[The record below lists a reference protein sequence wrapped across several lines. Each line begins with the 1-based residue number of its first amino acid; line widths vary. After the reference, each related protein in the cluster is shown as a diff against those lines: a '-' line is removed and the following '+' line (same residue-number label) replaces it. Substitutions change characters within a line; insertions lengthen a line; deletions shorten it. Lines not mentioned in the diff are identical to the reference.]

1 MKSIRGLHP
10 LLFLT
15 VLLSFAAVFA
25 PFAHAQNIY
34 ALVVGS
40 DSDTEGQYAENV
52 NKIANLF
59 KEIKDKDICE
69 EMAVVRFDAENPSGT
84 PASERTAAWLENVN
98 PAANDVVFV
107 YYSRVHRTDDEGVDL
122 DDLASKI
129 REMPTRLKILITD
142 TDLQSIDDAEEI
154 DSTDLSDISASVLRN
169 LLIKPKGFLHLV
181 SNSPN
186 EFSFG
191 DADNGG
197 WFTQALV
204 DAIAEAADADGPAS
218 WMQVLEKTKETT
230 KKLYERNAPNFSDDL
245 ETTMEHLEKSQTPM
259 AREALPRISAALHV
273 LLVIEDTADV
283 ADISVAALNHQRM
296 RGLFRGAENHGICD
310 VKMTSLVNSESTM
323 TPRKVKAWADAV
335 NPSENDTVF
344 IYYSANDSN
353 PEEADSRSELLKSLE
368 TAIKSSNAKKS
379 RLQMLI
385 VDTYRVGPALNVP
398 RFGLPYPQTTFHNL
412 FFEHKGLLHLVSRSE
427 DEFSFGDGFGGG
439 WFTRALVEAM
449 YEIREREDFPPQV
462 PNNSRDRKFLRWKEF
477 VEEVRHRTTNI
488 FAKNY
493 PDGFEDPENYPDGF
507 SEEDQK
513 EVLEALENES
523 VEKSQ
528 IPMARKLPKKM

>member
-1 MKSIRGLHP
+1 MKSIRGLHL

-15 VLLSFAAVFA
+15 VLLSFSAVFT

-40 DSDTEGQYAENV
+40 DSDTEVQYAENV
-52 NKIANLF
+52 NKIVNLL

-69 EMAVVRFDAENPSGT
+69 DIDVVRFDAENTSGT
-84 PASERTAAWLENVN
+84 PTSERIAAWLEDVN

-107 YYSRVHRTDDEGVDL
+107 YYSRVHRTDDESVDL

-129 REMPTRLKILITD
+129 GEGPARLKVLITD
-142 TDLQSIDDAEEI
+142 TDLQLIDNTEGI
-154 DSTDLSDISASVLRN
+154 GSTDLSDISDSILRN

-191 DADNGG
+191 DAANGG

-204 DAIAEAADADGPAS
+204 DAIAEAADADGSAS
-218 WMQVLEKTKETT
+218 WTQVLEKTKETT
-230 KKLYERNAPNFSDDL
+230 KKLYERNSPNFSDDL
-245 ETTMEHLEKSQTPM
+245 ETAMDHLEKSQTPM
-259 AREALPRISAALHV
+259 AREALPRISAALHA
-273 LLVIEDTADV
+273 LLVIQDTADV

-296 RGLFRGAENHGICD
+296 QGLVRGAENHGICD
-310 VKMTSLVNSESTM
+310 VTMTSLVSSESTM

-335 NPSENDTVF
+335 SPGENDTVF
-344 IYYSANDSN
+344 IYYSANDSA
-353 PEEADSRSELLKSLE
+353 PEDADSRSELLKSLE
-368 TAIKSSNAKKS
+368 TAIKSDNAKKS

-427 DEFSFGDGFGGG
+427 GEFSFGDGFGGG
-439 WFTRALVEAM
+439 WFTRAFVEAM

-462 PNNSRDRKFLRWKEF
+462 PNNNQDRKFLRWKGF
-477 VEEVRHRTTNI
+477 VEEVRHRTTKI
-488 FAKNY
+488 FEKNY
-493 PDGFEDPENYPDGF
+493 PDGFEDPENYPNGF

-513 EVLEALENES
+513 KVLEALEDED

-528 IPMARKLPKKM
+528 TPMAHKLPKKM